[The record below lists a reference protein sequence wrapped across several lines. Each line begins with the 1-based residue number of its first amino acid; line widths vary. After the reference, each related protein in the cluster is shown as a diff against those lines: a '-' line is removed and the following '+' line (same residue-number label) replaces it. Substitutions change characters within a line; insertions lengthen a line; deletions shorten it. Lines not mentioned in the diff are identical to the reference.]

1 MTIFDYHDDMTS
13 KQQHALPATA
23 CFIIVG
29 YGIPKDILQDQ
40 NYDVYLRTA
49 FNKIFDHCA
58 HGGDW
63 SPTIIFSG
71 GKTDMWKPY
80 RRVEAREMMRA
91 FKLLMQRPVVKQYTK
106 AWKLIPEM
114 KSLSTLDNFLY
125 VKELFDQGK
134 IRVKTI
140 GIFCEQT
147 RELRLRSLAKKFFKG
162 AKVYPVDFDQ
172 SANRYLDPA
181 KMLRITREGLKF
193 DLWALKNETNLA
205 KHRALFKGK
214 IQFLREAGPDVH
226 VEAVRQWW
234 DKQLEKV
241 DKGL

>member
-1 MTIFDYHDDMTS
+1 MRIFDYHDDMTP
-13 KQQHALPATA
+13 KRQPAKPTGA
-23 CFIIVG
+23 SFIILG

-40 NYDVYLRTA
+40 NYDFYLRTA
-49 FNKIFDHCA
+49 FNKIFDACA
-58 HGGDW
+58 QSGDW
-63 SPTIIFSG
+63 SPMIVFSG
-71 GKTDMWKPY
+71 GRTDMWKPY
-80 RRVEAREMMRA
+80 RRIEAKEMIRA
-91 FKLLMQRPVVKQYTK
+91 FKLLMQRPAVKQYTK
-106 AWKLIPEM
+106 TWKLVPEM

-125 VKELFDQGK
+125 VKELLDQGK
-134 IRVKTI
+134 LQAKTM

-147 RELRLRSLAKKFFKG
+147 RVLRLKSLAKKFFKD

-172 SANRYLDPA
+172 SANRYLDPV
-181 KMLRITREGLKF
+181 KMLRITKEGLKF

-205 KHRALFKGK
+205 KHRSLFKGK